1 MLSRASVSVPV
12 SLYVSCLCYVN
23 VSVSVLCL
31 CICPGLC
38 DGEDDRGT
46 RREADV
52 REPARGGRRR
62 TSRRRMDDSR
72 GEGAKDG
79 RDNSG
84 GVGSAEGGGGDN
96 HGCGGEEDRPGDVAA
111 AELTEMEEPLCSA
124 TGLLVPVRLRLCGP
138 TLALTREKNFLALSA

>member
-1 MLSRASVSVPV
+1 M
-12 SLYVSCLCYVN
+12 
-23 VSVSVLCL
+23 
-31 CICPGLC
+31 
-38 DGEDDRGT
+38 
-46 RREADV
+46 REA
-52 REPARGGRRR
+52 ARGGRRR

-72 GEGAKDG
+72 GEGDKDG